1 MEVCHTFEVWHTWP
15 QKQKRIT
22 MKKLFICIQLL
33 AAGIALQAQEDVY
46 PAKAGTGKLYLT
58 NGTIHVG
65 NGQVIE
71 NGTIEVENG
80 KIVQVGAGITAA
92 AGARVVDVK
101 GKQVYPGLILPVTD
115 LGLKEIGN
123 GVRGSNDFSELG
135 EYNNSIRSIV
145 AYNTDSK
152 IINTLKANGILLA
165 GITPQGGTIS
175 GSSSVVQL
183 DAWNWE
189 DAAYKMD
196 NAIHLNMPTFISRP
210 SRFAAFMGIPQTPA
224 DPTKEA
230 LNKIDEIKTLFRQA
244 KGYLQEATH
253 KETNLKYEALKGLF
267 NKTQKLFVHANQVKQ
282 ILIAIDFVKEF
293 GFEVVLVGASE
304 SFQIADLL
312 KQYNIAVIL
321 QDEHALPATEDDDV
335 DQPFKTPAMLQKAG
349 VLFALNDEHG
359 ESRYRNLP
367 FNAGTAA
374 AYGLTKEQ
382 ALQAI
387 TLNSAKILGVDSKT
401 GSLEAGKDANIVVSE
416 GDILDMRTSIVI
428 QAFIQGRE
436 VSLENKQKQLY
447 DRYKYKYEL
456 K

>member
-1 MEVCHTFEVWHTWP
+1 
-15 QKQKRIT
+15 
-22 MKKLFICIQLL
+22 MKKLIIFIQCLVL
-33 AAGIALQAQEDVY
+33 AVTLHAQEDVY
-46 PAKAGTGKLYLT
+46 PAKAYAGKLFLT

-71 NGTIEVENG
+71 NGTIEINNG
-80 KIVQVGAGITAA
+80 KIVQVGASITVAA
-92 AGARVVDVK
+92 DAKVVDVK
-101 GKQVYPGLILPVTD
+101 GKQVYPGMILPVTD
-115 LGLKEIGN
+115 LGLKEIAN
-123 GVRGSNDFSELG
+123 GVRGSNDYQELG

-152 IINTLKANGILLA
+152 IINTLKSNGILLA

-196 NAIHLNMPTFISRP
+196 NGIHLNMPSFIPRQN
-210 SRFAAFMGIPQTPA
+210 RFTGAQQQQTDPA
-224 DPTKEA
+224 KEA
-230 LNKIDEIKTLFRQA
+230 LDKMDDIKNLFRQA
-244 KGYLQEATH
+244 KGYLQETTH
-253 KETNLKYEALKGLF
+253 KETNLKLEALKGLF

-282 ILIAIDFVKEF
+282 MLIAIDFVKEF
-293 GFEVVLVGASE
+293 GFDVVIVGASE
-304 SFQIADLL
+304 SFLIADLL

-321 QDEHALPATEDDDV
+321 NDEHNLPATVDDDI
-335 DQPFKTPAMLQKAG
+335 DMPYKTPAILQKAG
-349 VLFALNDEHG
+349 VLFALNDES
-359 ESRYRNLP
+359 EVARYRNLP

-387 TLNSAKILGVDSKT
+387 TLNSAKILGVDDKT

-416 GDILDMRTSIVI
+416 GDLLDMRTSII
-428 QAFIQGRE
+428 IHAFIQGRE
-436 VSLENKQKQLY
+436 VSLDNKQKQLF

>member
-1 MEVCHTFEVWHTWP
+1 M
-15 QKQKRIT
+15 QT
-22 MKKLFICIQLL
+22 MKKLIIFIHCLALL
-33 AAGIALQAQEDVY
+33 IAVQAQEDVY
-46 PAKAGTGKLYLT
+46 PAKAYTGKLFIT

-71 NGTIEVENG
+71 NGTIEVDNG
-80 KIVQVGAGITAA
+80 KIVQVGANITVPADA
-92 AGARVVDVK
+92 KVVDAK

-123 GVRGSNDFSELG
+123 GVRGSNDYSELG

-165 GITPQGGTIS
+165 GVTPQGGTIS
-175 GSSSVVQL
+175 GSSTVVQL

-196 NAIHLNMPTFISRP
+196 NGIHLNLPTFISRP
-210 SRFAAFMGIPQTPA
+210 NRFAAFFGQQQPQK

-230 LNKIDEIKTLFRQA
+230 LKKIDEIKDLFRQA
-244 KGYLQEATH
+244 KAYLQETTH
-253 KETNLKYEALKGLF
+253 KESNLKFEALKGLF
-267 NKTQKLFVHANQVKQ
+267 NKTQKLFVHADQVKQ
-282 ILIAIDFVKEF
+282 MLIAIDFVKEF
-293 GFEVVLVGASE
+293 GFDVVIVGASE

-312 KQYNIAVIL
+312 KQNNIAVVL
-321 QDEHALPATEDDDV
+321 SDEHALPAAEDDDV

-349 VLFALNDEHG
+349 VLFALNDEHS
-359 ESRYRNLP
+359 ESRYRNLA
-367 FNAGTAA
+367 FNAGTSA

-387 TLNSAKILGVDSKT
+387 TLNTAKILGVDDKT
-401 GSLEAGKDANIVVSE
+401 GSLEAGKDANIVVSD
-416 GDILDMRTSIVI
+416 GDILDMRSSII
-428 QAFIQGRE
+428 LHAFIQGRE

-447 DRYKYKYEL
+447 ERYKYKYEL

>member
-1 MEVCHTFEVWHTWP
+1 MKQLIIIIYCLVCW
-15 QKQKRIT
+15 
-22 MKKLFICIQLL
+22 
-33 AAGIALQAQEDVY
+33 AAIQAQEDVY
-46 PAKAGTGKLYLT
+46 PAKGYAGKLFLT

-71 NGTIEVENG
+71 NGTIEINNG
-80 KIVQVGAGITAA
+80 KIVQVGTNITVPADA
-92 AGARVVDVK
+92 KVVDVK
-101 GKQVYPGLILPVTD
+101 GKQVYPGMILPVTD
-115 LGLKEIGN
+115 LGLKEIAN
-123 GVRGSNDFSELG
+123 GVRGSNDFQELG
-135 EYNNSIRSIV
+135 EYNNSIRAIV

-196 NAIHLNMPTFISRP
+196 NAIHLNMPSFISRP
-210 SRFAAFMGIPQTPA
+210 NRFAILTGTQQAQP

-244 KGYLQEATH
+244 KAYLQETTH

-267 NKTQKLFVHANQVKQ
+267 NKTQKLFVHADQVKQ
-282 ILIAIDFVKEF
+282 MLIAIDFVKEF
-293 GFEVVLVGASE
+293 GFDVVLVGASE
-304 SFQIADLL
+304 CFQIADLL
-312 KQYNIAVIL
+312 KLYNIAVVL
-321 QDEHALPATEDDDV
+321 GDEHALPATEDDDV

-349 VLFALNDEHG
+349 VLFAMNDEHG

-387 TLNSAKILGVDSKT
+387 TLNSAKILGVDDKT

-416 GDILDMRTSIVI
+416 GDLLDMRTSII
-428 QAFIQGRE
+428 IHAYIQGRE

-447 DRYKYKYEL
+447 ERYKYKYEL